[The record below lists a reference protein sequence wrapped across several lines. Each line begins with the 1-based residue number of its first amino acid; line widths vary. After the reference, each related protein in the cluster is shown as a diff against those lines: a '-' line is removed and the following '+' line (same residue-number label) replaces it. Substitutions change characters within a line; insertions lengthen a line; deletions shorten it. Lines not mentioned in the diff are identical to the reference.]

1 MSLTLSDLFALKL
14 CNKVDNGDAGIKD
27 FAEVAVTM
35 VKGST
40 AEEQVVNVLKQ
51 QLSFSKIFN
60 QGLPSELAKVAPGED
75 TLKYLVNKFQSLDKA
90 KLKLFLWNNYLL
102 QSVAEY
108 FAHVRMKKANT
119 ETGDNLFSEEAIK
132 LSEDRIVLFWNAAQ
146 KLSH

>member
-1 MSLTLSDLFALKL
+1 M
-14 CNKVDNGDAGIKD
+14 
-27 FAEVAVTM
+27 
-35 VKGST
+35 
-40 AEEQVVNVLKQ
+40 NVLKQ
-51 QLSFSKIFN
+51 QLSFRKIFHHD
-60 QGLPSELAKVAPGED
+60 LPSELTKVAPGED

-108 FAHVRMKKANT
+108 FAHVRMKKVNT
-119 ETGDNLFSEEAIK
+119 ESGDNLFSEEAIK